1 MVMPKPDLA
10 PGAPLSA
17 VDSPALLVDLMTF
30 ERNIA
35 TMMDFVRAQGIRLRA
50 HGKSHKCGSIA
61 RLQQAAGAVG
71 LCCQKVSEAE
81 AFVAAGIR
89 DVLVTNEVIDPVKLR
104 RLARLS
110 GPARIGIC
118 IDSALGL
125 EHLAEAVQEAAAPI
139 DVYVEI
145 DVGAARCGVPTTSD
159 ALLLIDR
166 IGMAG
171 AKLRYAGIQA
181 YQGQAQHLRQPA
193 QRQAAI
199 DVAVRRVIELRDAMA
214 QRGLPIGIVTG
225 AGTGT
230 FYLETGSGVYDEI
243 QPGSYIF
250 MDRDYRDNER
260 APDTPRFEHSLT
272 LLTTVMSAQPA
283 HAVVDAGH
291 KAHAVDS
298 GMPAIFG
305 RPDLVYGNPSDEHGV
320 IRRNGDGPLPRLG
333 ERLRLIPGHCDPT
346 VNLHD
351 WLVVHR
357 GDAVVDLWPVEARG
371 ALT

>member
-1 MVMPKPDLA
+1 MVMPKPDLT
-10 PGAPLSA
+10 PGVPLSA
-17 VDSPALLVDLMTF
+17 VDSPALLVDLTAF

-50 HGKSHKCGSIA
+50 HGKSHKCGTIA

-89 DVLVTNEVIDPVKLR
+89 DVLVTNEVIELPKLR

-110 GPARIGIC
+110 GRARIGIC
-118 IDSALGL
+118 VDSALGL
-125 EHLAEAVQEAAAPI
+125 DRLAEAAQEAANPI
-139 DVYVEI
+139 DVYVEM
-145 DVGAARCGVPTTSD
+145 DVGAARCGVLTVPD
-159 ALLLIDR
+159 ALSLIDR
-166 IGMAG
+166 IGKAG

-193 QRQAAI
+193 QRRAAI
-199 DVAVRRVIELRDAMA
+199 DVAVRRIIELRDAMA
-214 QRGLPIGIVTG
+214 RRDLPIGIVTG

-250 MDRDYRDNER
+250 MDRDYRDNET
-260 APDTPRFEHSLT
+260 APDTPRFDHSLT
-272 LLTTVMSAQPA
+272 LLTTVMSAQPG
-283 HAVVDAGH
+283 HVVVDAGH

-305 RPDLVYGNPSDEHGV
+305 RPDLVYANPSDEHGV
-320 IRRNGDGPLPRLG
+320 IRRSGDGPLPRLG
-333 ERLRLIPGHCDPT
+333 DRLRLIPGHCDPT

-351 WLVVHR
+351 WLIVHR
-357 GDAVVDLWPVEARG
+357 GDEVVDVWPVEARG